1 MAPQLNEE
9 EIDDLL
15 YFARAGEK
23 EDLEATLT
31 QLAERE
37 KVSKAEILASTR
49 DESKATCLHMATG
62 NGHKEIVSL
71 IVSQFDSR
79 PKEEKQAYLD
89 AANEYG
95 NTGMH
100 WAALGGHLEVV
111 KQLMAAGASPALAN
125 DKNYVPLDLASFNEK
140 FDVVDYFLE
149 QSGGLESENGQDGGL
164 GEAVGNVKIKDAD
177 GNATSV
183 SAGGEQKEGEGE
195 GDDDDDEEEVVLATM
210 SAGTAAK

>member
-1 MAPQLNEE
+1 M
-9 EIDDLL
+9 
-15 YFARAGEK
+15 
-23 EDLEATLT
+23 
-31 QLAERE
+31 
-37 KVSKAEILASTR
+37 
-49 DESKATCLHMATG
+49 
-62 NGHKEIVSL
+62 SL

-140 FDVVDYFLE
+140 FDVVDYFLG